1 MDMRDAGRGD
11 TSGGS
16 MDGHDFVP
24 APTRSAAAAAARLGP
39 GSVTEDDVRRAVS
52 AFTRQ
57 DTGDAGEQSSVGS
70 AVALAVSTRAGVP
83 GIWLTRR
90 SLTLRKHPGQFALPG
105 GRMDPGE
112 DAPTA
117 ARRELAEEL
126 GVALPDGAV
135 LGLLDDYT
143 TRSGYTMTPVVLW
156 AGADRGTT
164 ANPGEVAEVFFVP
177 FDELDV
183 EPLFDRI
190 PQSQRPV
197 IKLPWRGGYLHAPT
211 AAVIYQFR
219 EVVLHGEHTRVAD
232 FEQPVF
238 AWR

>member
-1 MDMRDAGRGD
+1 
-11 TSGGS
+11 
-16 MDGHDFVP
+16 MDGHDFIP
-24 APTRSAAAAAARLGP
+24 ASPRPAAGAGNDGAGVQFGP

-52 AFTRQ
+52 AFARQ
-57 DTGDAGEQSSVGS
+57 EARRPGEQSSVGS
-70 AVALAVSTRAGVP
+70 AVALAVSTRDGVP

-90 SLTLRKHPGQFALPG
+90 SPALRKHPGQFALPG

-117 ARRELAEEL
+117 ARRELTEEL
-126 GVALPDGAV
+126 GVALPDCAV
-135 LGLLDDYT
+135 LGLLDDYP

-156 AGADRGTT
+156 AGADRVTT

-190 PQSQRPV
+190 PESQRPV